1 MASELRRIFP
11 SAVVKKSDNSEAH
24 LFDGWAF
31 GKKNYLLFTV
41 GLIMIAAGYI
51 IMAAGEVNSFQSLTL
66 APIMLFAGY
75 MVIIP
80 LALMWKD
87 KNRP

>member
-1 MASELRRIFP
+1 MTSELRRIFAP
-11 SAVVKKSDNSEAH
+11 AVAKKSDSSEIH
-24 LFDGWAF
+24 LFEGWAF
-31 GKKNYLLFTV
+31 GKKNYILFAV
-41 GLIMIAAGYI
+41 GLVTIAAGYI

-75 MVIIP
+75 LVIIP
-80 LALMWKD
+80 LALVWKE